1 MEILKRTKCA
11 GKVHYASSRY
21 VLGMQNSSAQCGRG
35 EQHAAL
41 VWRSDYTRVRLK
53 PISVL
58 TPDGCVDTGCEKGR
72 TWIND
77 VCR

>member
-1 MEILKRTKCA
+1 MEILKGTKYQECKTVVRSTA
-11 GKVHYASSRY
+11 GGAPA
-21 VLGMQNSSAQCGRG
+21 LG
-35 EQHAAL
+35 
-41 VWRSDYTRVRLK
+41 WRSDYTKVR
-53 PISVL
+53 PIPVL

>member
-1 MEILKRTKCA
+1 MEILKGTKCS
-11 GKVHYASSRY
+11 GKVHYASSRH

-35 EQHAAL
+35 EQQL
-41 VWRSDYTRVRLK
+41 WCGGRTTPGFGLK

-58 TPDGCVDTGCEKGR
+58 TPDGCVDRGCAKGR

-77 VCR
+77 VGR